1 MKNKDLTYEEAI
13 LKLESILKELEE
25 ENCTLNDSLDK
36 FKKGM
41 DIYNYCNELL
51 SKAEGEIK
59 ILLKDDNGNMV
70 DIEFPTEG

>member
-70 DIEFPTEG
+70 DVEFPVEG

>member
-1 MKNKDLTYEEAI
+1 LKNKDLTYEEAI

-70 DIEFPTEG
+70 DIEFPMEG

>member
-70 DIEFPTEG
+70 DIEFPMEG